1 MTEQEFRNGAA
12 QFFTKH
18 PIGQE
23 LKRRWEHR
31 IKEMGNKLVYES
43 DPLEIN
49 RLQAKLQYHRDVLQP
64 EIGI

>member
-12 QFFTKH
+12 QFFNKH

-31 IKEMGNKLVYES
+31 VKELTNKLIYEKEFEEFT
-43 DPLEIN
+43 L
-49 RLQAKLQYHRDVLQP
+49 LQAKIQYHKDVLQP